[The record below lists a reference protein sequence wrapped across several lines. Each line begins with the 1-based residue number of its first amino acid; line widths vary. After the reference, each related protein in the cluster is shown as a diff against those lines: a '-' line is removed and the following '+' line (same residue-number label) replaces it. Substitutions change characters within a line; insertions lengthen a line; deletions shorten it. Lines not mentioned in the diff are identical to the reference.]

1 MCSPISP
8 PDLQVLLLEADVAA
22 RRLCRKLRL
31 SRDEL
36 ADLRQDLLTDLIARY
51 PAFDP
56 ISRMEVT
63 IRWFAWLEPIDSRI
77 VWLRA
82 SGSRWKSVCWTV
94 GLARAAAHEHWRY
107 ALCLIAWRLN
117 GKDRLQHVGRR
128 RMIAHARASGG
139 ARQI

>member
-1 MCSPISP
+1 MRSPISP

-56 ISRMEVT
+56 R
-63 IRWFAWLEPIDSRI
+63 D
-77 VWLRA
+77 
-82 SGSRWKSVCWTV
+82 
-94 GLARAAAHEHWRY
+94 
-107 ALCLIAWRLN
+107 ALY
-117 GKDRLQHVGRR
+117 RR
-128 RMIAHARASGG
+128 
-139 ARQI
+139 Q